1 MSVHVAAVGMGRFG
15 KRTENQI
22 DLAAE
27 AAGIAL
33 EGIGRKP
40 VDLLVAGSM
49 MSHGPQGPEALL
61 PRLTGR
67 LGLESASGFR
77 VDSASGTGGMAFHA
91 AVLALESGRFERALV
106 VATEKMT
113 DRTTAANTRDLAASL
128 HPSEVAAG
136 ATMPGLAALATQRY
150 LERYGRDPAILD
162 AATVHARSMAV
173 RNPAAQFYRKPVTL
187 PEVQASRLVASPLR
201 LLHCSAISDGAT
213 AVVLERGTG
222 PATVRALGQGF
233 DALRLIDRDDLT
245 TFDATRTA
253 AQRAFEN
260 GHLSPKEVEV
270 AEVHD
275 AFSPFLFTHA
285 EDLGFCPAGGGPTAL
300 ERGEF
305 ALDGRLP
312 LNPSG
317 GVIGR
322 GHPVAASGL
331 AEVAEVALQ
340 LRGEAGPH
348 AIARPPR
355 VGLAHAMSGI
365 GTHNFVTILGA
376 EAP

>member
-1 MSVHVAAVGMGRFG
+1 VSVHVAAVGMGRYG
-15 KRTENQI
+15 KRAENQI

-27 AAGIAL
+27 AAAL
-33 EGIGRKP
+33 ALDGIGRKP

-49 MSHGPQGPEALL
+49 MSHGPHGPEALL
-61 PRLTGR
+61 PRLAGR

-77 VDSASGTGGMAFHA
+77 IDSASGTGGMAFHA
-91 AVLALESGRFERALV
+91 AVVALESGRFDRALV

-150 LERYGRDPAILD
+150 LQRYERDTGILD
-162 AATVHARSMAV
+162 AASVHARAMAA
-173 RNPAAQFYRKPVTL
+173 RNPAAQFFGKPVTASA
-187 PEVQASRLVASPLR
+187 VAASRLVATPLR

-213 AVVLERGTG
+213 ALVLERGTG
-222 PATVRALGQGF
+222 PATVLGLGQGF
-233 DALRLIDRDDLT
+233 ESLRLIDRDDLT
-245 TFDATRTA
+245 TFGATRTA
-253 AQRAFEN
+253 AQRAYESA
-260 GHLSPKEVEV
+260 HRSPKEIDL

-275 AFSPFLFTHA
+275 AFSPFLYPHI
-285 EDLGFCPAGGGPTAL
+285 EDLGFCPPGTAPDAL
-300 ERGEF
+300 AKGEF

-312 LNPSG
+312 VNPSG
-317 GVIGR
+317 GVVGR

-340 LRGEAGPH
+340 LLGGAGTH
-348 AIARPPR
+348 AIARTPK

-365 GTHNFVTILGA
+365 GSHNFVTILGT
-376 EAP
+376 ETP

>member
-1 MSVHVAAVGMGRFG
+1 VSVHVASVGIGRFG
-15 KRTENQI
+15 KRNENQI

-27 AAGIAL
+27 AASVAL
-33 EGIGRKP
+33 EGVGRKTI
-40 VDLLVAGSM
+40 DLLVTGSM
-49 MSHGPQGPEALL
+49 MSHGPEGPEALL
-61 PRLTGR
+61 PRLAGR
-67 LGLESASGFR
+67 LGLESASGYR

-91 AVLALESGRFERALV
+91 AVIALESGRFERALV

-136 ATMPGLAALATQRY
+136 ATMPGLAALVTQRY
-150 LERYGRDPAILD
+150 LQRYGRDAAIMD
-162 AATVHARSMAV
+162 AASVHARSMAA
-173 RNPAAQFYRKPVTL
+173 RNPAAQFYQKPVAAA
-187 PEVQASRLVASPLR
+187 EVAASRLVASPLR

-213 AVVLERGTG
+213 ALVLERGTG

-233 DALRLIDRDDLT
+233 ESLRICDRDDLT
-245 TFDATRTA
+245 TFGATRVG
-253 AQRAFEN
+253 AQRAYEN
-260 GHLSPKEVEV
+260 GHLSPKEIDV

-275 AFSPFLFTHA
+275 AFSPFLFLHA
-285 EDLGFCPAGGGPTAL
+285 EDLGLCPAGEGPEAL

-305 ALDGRLP
+305 ALDGRVA

-317 GVIGR
+317 GVVGR

-331 AEVAEVALQ
+331 AEVAEIALQ
-340 LRGEAGPH
+340 LRGEAGTH
-348 AIARPPR
+348 ATARPPK

-365 GTHNFVTILGA
+365 GAHNFVTILAA
-376 EAP
+376 EAV